1 MSNEGA
7 SRRTAFRTVNTVDA
21 DSTAEPLGIE
31 SQYITVCASGGALTL
46 KFGNSLMTAA
56 ETTDWPLAEGEKE
69 SFYITSSTNH
79 VSIQGT
85 GDLKWVAG

>member
-7 SRRTAFRTVNTVDA
+7 SRRTAFSTVNTVDA

-31 SQYITVCASGGALTL
+31 SQYITACASGGALTL
-46 KFGNSLMTAA
+46 KFGN
-56 ETTDWPLAEGEKE
+56 DWPLAEGEKE

-85 GDLKWVAG
+85 GALKWVAG